1 MKHAAPNF
9 RMMGLL
15 QRGFCFK
22 KRHTVL
28 LNIRKRPIAHRDA
41 ARQMGMKATSL
52 RRAIR
57 Q

>member
-1 MKHAAPNF
+1 
-9 RMMGLL
+9 MMGLL